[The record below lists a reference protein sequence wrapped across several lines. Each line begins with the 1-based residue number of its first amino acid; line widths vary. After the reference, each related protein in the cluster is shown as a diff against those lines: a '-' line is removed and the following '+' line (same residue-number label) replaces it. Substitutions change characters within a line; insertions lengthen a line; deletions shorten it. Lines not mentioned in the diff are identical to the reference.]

1 MPTRRPRR
9 SAVQWAEIITHYR
22 RSNLSAKRYCDQ
34 HDYSLA
40 TFRKWQTRF
49 SRHNVTD
56 DTSSSG
62 RLVELVAA
70 KSTEPTLSHTLL
82 IELDLGSGM
91 HLKISR

>member
-1 MPTRRPRR
+1 MSIRRPRR
-9 SAVQWAEIITHYR
+9 SAAQWAEIIIDYR
-22 RSNLSAKRYCDQ
+22 QSNLDARLYCDQ

-49 SRHNVTD
+49 SEHKASD
-56 DTSSSG
+56 DFPCAG
-62 RLVELVAA
+62 NLVELVAA
-70 KSTEPTLSHTLL
+70 KSTELTPSHTLL